1 MSENKKIIT
10 DIQIQKKDTKRR
22 SIYINGVFA
31 FGLTDVD
38 VLYYKLDINKE
49 LPQEKY
55 EAILYNTLYERA
67 KSIALNYLS
76 RRMRSE
82 KEVYKKLVE
91 KEINDEIIEK
101 TIDFLK
107 KYNYINDETFVKHYI
122 KDKLNLKGHGKKK
135 IIYDLK
141 DLGIDI
147 NIIEKFFEENE
158 TFEEDEVATAMK
170 MATKK
175 AKNLDLNDF
184 KQRKKLNDYLL
195 RRGFSYNIIKSCIE
209 QLINPYD

>member
-1 MSENKKIIT
+1 MTNNKKIVT
-10 DIQIQKKDTKRR
+10 DIQIQKKDNKRR

-38 VLYYKLDINKE
+38 VLYYKLEIDKE
-49 LPQEKY
+49 IPQEKY
-55 EAILYNTLYERA
+55 DKILYNTLYERS

-82 KEVYKKLVE
+82 KEVYDKLVD

-107 KYNYINDETFVKHYI
+107 KYNYINDENFVKHYI

-135 IIYDLK
+135 IVYDLK
-141 DLGIDI
+141 NLGIDI
-147 NIIEKFFEENE
+147 NIIENYFEDNFDFYES
-158 TFEEDEVATAMK
+158 EEQTALK
-170 MATKK
+170 LALKK
-175 AKNLDLNDF
+175 VKNLDISDF

-195 RRGFSYNIIKSCIE
+195 RRGFSYDIIKLTFE
-209 QLINPYD
+209 KLLNDNE